1 MWQNTNTGH
10 HEAHYPVAEAL
21 WILAGIIL
29 LLAFGDVVILLAVAV
44 AIAGMATAWWAH
56 RTVEHPAQRKDAAVA
71 SVTHLRPA
79 STGQRDLTKFAAHAP
94 WRGHR
99 VA

>member
-1 MWQNTNTGH
+1 MRQNTITGH

-29 LLAFGDVVILLAVAV
+29 LLAFGDVLILLAVAV
-44 AIAGMATAWWAH
+44 AVIGMATAWWAH
-56 RTVEHPAQRKDAAVA
+56 RTVEHRTRRSDAGVA
-71 SVTHLRPA
+71 SVTHLRTA
-79 STGQRDLTKFAAHAP
+79 STGHRELTKFAAHVP
-94 WRGHR
+94 WRGHS